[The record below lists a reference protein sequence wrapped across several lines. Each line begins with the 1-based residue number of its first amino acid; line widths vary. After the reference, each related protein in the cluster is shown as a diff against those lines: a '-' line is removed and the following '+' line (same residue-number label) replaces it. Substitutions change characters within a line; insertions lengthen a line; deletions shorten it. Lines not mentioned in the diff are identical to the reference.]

1 MGGAIPGPEVLGS
14 VSKLSKLSK
23 PLGFRIVEANI
34 FWEVFPQSQCTEA
47 NVLGGQGRALCCSKY
62 HPGGAGSDSVKAPR
76 GSCWS
81 LTEGVT
87 QRG

>member
-14 VSKLSKLSK
+14 VSKLSKLS
-23 PLGFRIVEANI
+23 IVEANI

-62 HPGGAGSDSVKAPR
+62 HPGGAGSDSVKAP
-76 GSCWS
+76 
-81 LTEGVT
+81 EGQLLVPD
-87 QRG
+87 